1 MLARRAKHS
10 LEMLCWIRLQVE
22 IPVTLS
28 GIFVLGV
35 NHGLLCVLFMLYT
48 FHTEK
53 KNASQ

>member
-28 GIFVLGV
+28 SIFSLGG
-35 NHGLLCVLFMLYT
+35 NH
-48 FHTEK
+48 E
-53 KNASQ
+53 S